1 VRTAIAV
8 LHAVAQTIQ
17 QAASPGGQPGGPGG
31 PRGPGGPPPAFEAVP
46 AFFELLRFVGS
57 FLAIGA
63 VGFRFGIVRQI
74 RGMSDEAKAM
84 LRADNAAMLGIA
96 GIILIALSALGGPYV
111 DSITNH
117 KTLAESLSRN
127 MPQFEFK
134 MTMLALAL
142 IGFVLV
148 RAASSAGWMLAAI
161 GILLVVLQPVYTG
174 RFSNKVNAVHI
185 SAASTWLGTLLVLM
199 LIGIRGVTR
208 SNTAGTKRAQ
218 LVADLVNSFSP
229 LALVASAIVAIT
241 GATTAWLH
249 LKRISSLWTTSYG
262 MALDV
267 KLILVLFV
275 VVLGAWNW
283 RRVRPSLGVEGSEET
298 IRRSARMELTFAG
311 LVLIATSVLVSLP
324 SPR

>member
-1 VRTAIAV
+1 VRTAIDV
-8 LHAVAQTIQ
+8 LQAVAQTIQ
-17 QAASPGGQPGGPGG
+17 QAASPGGQPGGP
-31 PRGPGGPPPAFEAVP
+31 RGPGGPPPGFEIVP

-74 RGMSDEAKAM
+74 RGMSDEVKAI

-96 GIILIALSALGGPYV
+96 GVILIVLSAVGGPYI

-148 RAASSAGWMLAAI
+148 RAASSAGWILAAI
-161 GILLVVLQPVYTG
+161 GILLAVLQPVYTG

-185 SAASTWLGTLLVLM
+185 SAASTWLGTLFVLM
-199 LIGIRGVTR
+199 LIGIRGVAR
-208 SNTAGTKRAQ
+208 SSTAGTQRAE

-241 GATTAWLH
+241 GVTTAWLH
-249 LKRISSLWTTSYG
+249 LKRVSSLWTTSYG

-267 KLILVLFV
+267 KLIFVLIV
-275 VVLGAWNW
+275 VTMGAWNW

-298 IRRSARMELTFAG
+298 IRRSARMELTFAA